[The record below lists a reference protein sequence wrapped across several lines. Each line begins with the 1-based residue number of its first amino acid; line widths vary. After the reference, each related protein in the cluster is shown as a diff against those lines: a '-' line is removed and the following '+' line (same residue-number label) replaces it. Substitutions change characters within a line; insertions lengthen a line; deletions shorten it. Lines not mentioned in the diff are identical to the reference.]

1 MKEFT
6 EIVLENERL
15 IYKIASY
22 FPMADMDDLYQAGV
36 SGMLLAYRNYDASK
50 AKFTTYAYSYIL
62 GEMKKVIRDDSK
74 IKISRDMR
82 TLRGK
87 VILVKEKLTQVLMRE
102 PSSLEISSYLEIP
115 EEIVLEALS
124 SLSFKSIDENV
135 GDTNMMLHEI
145 IGKSYDYDTLLF
157 LKMEIESLEEP
168 ERSIMIERYYEDMTQ
183 TEVASSLGLT
193 QARVSRCEQKVLSK
207 LRQNIN

>member
-6 EIVLENERL
+6 DLVKENEKL

-36 SGMLLAYRNYDASK
+36 SGMLLAYKNYDKTK

-62 GEMKKVIRDDSK
+62 GEMKKVIRDDSR

-82 TLRGK
+82 ALRNK
-87 VILVKEKLTQVLMRE
+87 VLLVKEKLEQILMRE
-102 PSSLEISSYLEIP
+102 PSILEISSYLEIP
-115 EEIVLEALS
+115 YDVVLDALS

-145 IGKSYDYDTLLF
+145 IGKTYDYDTLLF

-183 TEVASSLGLT
+183 TEVASNLGLT